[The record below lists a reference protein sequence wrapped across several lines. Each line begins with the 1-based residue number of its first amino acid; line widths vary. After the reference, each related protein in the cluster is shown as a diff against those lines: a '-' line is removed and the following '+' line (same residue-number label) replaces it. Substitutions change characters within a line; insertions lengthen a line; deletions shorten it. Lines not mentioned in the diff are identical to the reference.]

1 MAEQSGPRRV
11 HRAGQGERMKKY
23 QIELKRVTYLNLTV
37 EANSKEEAEKL
48 GWREI
53 ETDEMYMTG
62 DWDIDI
68 IEVTK

>member
-1 MAEQSGPRRV
+1 
-11 HRAGQGERMKKY
+11 MKKY